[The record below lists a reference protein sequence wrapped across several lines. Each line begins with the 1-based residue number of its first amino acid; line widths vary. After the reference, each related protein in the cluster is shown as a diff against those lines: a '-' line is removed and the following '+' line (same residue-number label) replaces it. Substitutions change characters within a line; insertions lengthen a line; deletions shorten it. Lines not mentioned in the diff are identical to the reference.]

1 MRTLSCRDFQCDG
14 YAQYKWIPQLLAA
27 FFPDIAPGTHQS
39 TGAEGNDVR
48 GALGTPTSLPA
59 YGVMSDDKTVDNR
72 KERGVAIVGESPFL
86 TFTNVRVFESVVRH
100 ESFSRAA
107 EELRV
112 SQPYVSAQIAGLET
126 KLGIELFRRVG
137 RRAYVTEAG
146 RLLRTHA
153 VRILNELADAERAL
167 VEVRGV
173 VAGPLS
179 MASTSTPAN
188 YLIPRCLEK
197 FLADH
202 PNVSVSLKIFGSPDV
217 ELAVIEGRC
226 DLGVMVSQP
235 VSAGFI
241 VDDLGTDQLVVVVGC
256 KHPFAGKAEISVDEL
271 VEQTFI
277 SREPTSGTRRFVEA
291 RLREIGRT
299 LHYGPELNS
308 NEAIKAL
315 VASNIGI
322 SILSEHAIQ
331 PELQIRRL
339 VAVKI
344 YGLALVRSLSLIS
357 CAESKLSPAARAM
370 RAVFIA
376 ETTAG
381 PHAL

>member
-1 MRTLSCRDFQCDG
+1 MVMPNISGYRNCWWLSSPEIG
-14 YAQYKWIPQLLAA
+14 
-27 FFPDIAPGTHQS
+27 PGTHRS
-39 TGAEGNDVR
+39 TGAQGNDVR
-48 GALGTPTSLPA
+48 EALGTPTSLPA
-59 YGVMSDDKTVDNR
+59 YGVMPDDKTVDNR
-72 KERGVAIVGESPFL
+72 KERGAAIVGESPFL

-112 SQPYVSAQIAGLET
+112 SQPYISAQIAGLET

-146 RLLRTHA
+146 RMLRTHA

-179 MASTSTPAN
+179 MAATSTPAS

-197 FLADH
+197 FLAEH
-202 PNVSVSLKIFGSPDV
+202 PNVSVSLKIYGSPDV
-217 ELAVIEGRC
+217 ELAVIEGRS

-322 SILSEHAIQ
+322 SILSEHAVR
-331 PELQIRRL
+331 PELQIGRL
-339 VAVKI
+339 VAVRI
-344 YGLALVRSLSLIS
+344 HGLTLVRSLSLIS

-381 PHAL
+381 PNAI

>member
-1 MRTLSCRDFQCDG
+1 M
-14 YAQYKWIPQLLAA
+14 P
-27 FFPDIAPGTHQS
+27 
-39 TGAEGNDVR
+39 
-48 GALGTPTSLPA
+48 
-59 YGVMSDDKTVDNR
+59 DDKTVAANR
-72 KERGVAIVGESPFL
+72 KERVSAVLGESPFL
-86 TFTNVRVFESVVRH
+86 TFTNVRIFESVVRH

-112 SQPYVSAQIAGLET
+112 SQPFVSAQIAALET

-137 RRAYVTEAG
+137 RRAYLTEAG

-179 MASTSTPAN
+179 LAATSTPAS
-188 YLIPRCLEK
+188 YLIPPCLEK
-197 FLADH
+197 FLAEH
-202 PNVSVSLKIFGSPDV
+202 PQVSVSLKIFGSPDV
-217 ELAVIEGRC
+217 ELALIEGRC

-235 VSAGFI
+235 VATGFV
-241 VDDLGTDQLVVVVGC
+241 VDDLGADQLVVVVGC
-256 KHPFAGKAEISVDEL
+256 KHPFAGKAEISLNEL
-271 VEQTFI
+271 AEQPFI
-277 SREPTSGTRRFVEA
+277 SREPTSGTRRFIEA
-291 RLREIGRT
+291 RLREAGRT

-315 VASNIGI
+315 VACNIGI
-322 SILSEHAIQ
+322 SILSEHAVR
-331 PELQIRRL
+331 PELQIGRL
-339 VAVKI
+339 VALRI
-344 YGLALVRSLSLIS
+344 HGLPLVRSLSLIS
-357 CAESKLSPAARAM
+357 LAESKLSPAARAM

-381 PHAL
+381 PMMV

>member
-1 MRTLSCRDFQCDG
+1 M
-14 YAQYKWIPQLLAA
+14 
-27 FFPDIAPGTHQS
+27 PGRI
-39 TGAEGNDVR
+39 DR
-48 GALGTPTSLPA
+48 GAIAAPVTLPA
-59 YGVMSDDKTVDNR
+59 NATMPDDKTVSDNR
-72 KERGVAIVGESPFL
+72 KERVSAIIGESTFL
-86 TFTNVRVFESVVRH
+86 TFTNVRIFESVVRH

-107 EELRV
+107 EDLHV

-126 KLGIELFRRVG
+126 KLGIELFRRAG

-146 RLLRTHA
+146 RLLCSHA

-179 MASTSTPAN
+179 IAATSTPAS

-202 PNVSVSLKIFGSPDV
+202 PHVSVSLKIFGSPDV
-217 ELAVIEGRC
+217 ELALIEGRC
-226 DLGVMVSQP
+226 DLGVMVSRP
-235 VSAGFI
+235 VGTGFI
-241 VDDLGTDQLVVVVGC
+241 VDDLGTDRLVVVVGC
-256 KHPFAGKAEISVDEL
+256 KHSFAGKGEISLDEL
-271 VEQTFI
+271 VEQSFI
-277 SREPTSGTRRFVEA
+277 SREPTSGTRRFIEA
-291 RLREIGRT
+291 RLREAGRT

-315 VASNIGI
+315 VAFNIGI
-322 SILSEHAIQ
+322 SILSEHAVW
-331 PELQIRRL
+331 PELQIGRL
-339 VAVKI
+339 VAVRI
-344 YGLALVRSLSLIS
+344 HGMPLVRSLSLIS

-376 ETTAG
+376 ETTAVSM
-381 PHAL
+381 AV

>member
-1 MRTLSCRDFQCDG
+1 L
-14 YAQYKWIPQLLAA
+14 
-27 FFPDIAPGTHQS
+27 
-39 TGAEGNDVR
+39 R
-48 GALGTPTSLPA
+48 GGLPA
-59 YGVMSDDKTVDNR
+59 NDIMPDDKTVTDQR
-72 KERGVAIVGESPFL
+72 KEKTGAIVRESPFL
-86 TFTNVRVFESVVRH
+86 TFTNVRIFEAVVRH

-107 EELRV
+107 EELHV
-112 SQPYVSAQIAGLET
+112 SQPYVSAQIANLET
-126 KLGIELFRRVG
+126 KLGIELFRRLG

-179 MASTSTPAN
+179 IAATSTPAS

-202 PNVSVSLKIFGSPDV
+202 PHVSVSLKIFGSPDV

-226 DLGVMVSQP
+226 DLGVIVSQP
-235 VSAGFI
+235 VTTGFI
-241 VDDLGTDQLVVVVGC
+241 VDDLGPDELVVVAGC

-277 SREPTSGTRRFVEA
+277 SREPTSGTRRFIEA
-291 RLREIGRT
+291 RLGEIGRT

-315 VASNIGI
+315 VACNIGI
-322 SILSEHAIQ
+322 SILSQHAVR
-331 PELQIRRL
+331 PELQIGCL
-339 VAVKI
+339 AAVRI
-344 YGLALVRSLSLIS
+344 HGLPLVRSLSLIS
-357 CAESKLSPAARAM
+357 CAGSKPSPAARAM
-370 RAVFIA
+370 RAVLIA
-376 ETTAG
+376 ETTTS
-381 PHAL
+381 H

>member
-1 MRTLSCRDFQCDG
+1 MVIRDISGVRYC
-14 YAQYKWIPQLLAA
+14 WVA
-27 FFPDIAPGTHQS
+27 FFPAHGTGDTTVNS
-39 TGAEGNDVR
+39 GPVLMFLATCAS
-48 GALGTPTSLPA
+48 ASLPA
-59 YGVMSDDKTVDNR
+59 NAIMPDDKTVADR
-72 KERGVAIVGESPFL
+72 KDRVSTIVGESPFL
-86 TFTNVRVFESVVRH
+86 TFTNVRIFESVVRH
-100 ESFSRAA
+100 QSFSRAA

-153 VRILNELADAERAL
+153 VRILSELADAERAL

-179 MASTSTPAN
+179 IAATSTPAS

-197 FLADH
+197 FLSDH
-202 PNVSVSLKIFGSPDV
+202 PHVSVSLKIFGSPDV
-217 ELAVIEGRC
+217 ELAVIEGRS
-226 DLGVMVSQP
+226 DLGVMVSRP
-235 VSAGFI
+235 VATGFL

-256 KHPFAGKAEISVDEL
+256 KHPFAGKAEITVDEL
-271 VEQTFI
+271 VEQPFI
-277 SREPTSGTRRFVEA
+277 SREPTSGTRRFIEA
-291 RLREIGRT
+291 RLQEIGRT

-322 SILSEHAIQ
+322 SILSERAVR
-331 PELQIRRL
+331 PELQIGCL
-339 VAVKI
+339 VAVRI
-344 YGLALVRSLSLIS
+344 HGLPLVRSLSLIS
-357 CAESKLSPAARAM
+357 CAESKPSPAARAM

-376 ETTAG
+376 ETTLG
-381 PHAL
+381 PRAV

>member
-1 MRTLSCRDFQCDG
+1 ML
-14 YAQYKWIPQLLAA
+14 
-27 FFPDIAPGTHQS
+27 
-39 TGAEGNDVR
+39 
-48 GALGTPTSLPA
+48 
-59 YGVMSDDKTVDNR
+59 DDKTVADNR
-72 KERGVAIVGESPFL
+72 KERVSAIVGESPFL
-86 TFTNVRVFESVVRH
+86 TFTNVRIFESVVRH

-112 SQPYVSAQIAGLET
+112 SQPYISAQIAGLET

-137 RRAYVTEAG
+137 RRAYVTQAG
-146 RLLRTHA
+146 RLLCTHA

-179 MASTSTPAN
+179 LAATSTPATC
-188 YLIPRCLEK
+188 LIPRCLEK

-202 PNVSVSLKIFGSPDV
+202 PHVSVSLKIFGSPDV
-217 ELAVIEGRC
+217 ELALIEGRC

-235 VSAGFI
+235 VGTGFI
-241 VDDLGTDQLVVVVGC
+241 VDEVGADELVVVVGC
-256 KHPFAGKAEISVDEL
+256 KHPFAGKAEISLNEL
-271 VEQTFI
+271 VEQPFI
-277 SREPTSGTRRFVEA
+277 SREPTSGTRRFIEA
-291 RLREIGRT
+291 RLREAGRT

-315 VASNIGI
+315 VACHIGI
-322 SILSEHAIQ
+322 SILSEHAVR
-331 PELQIRRL
+331 PELQIGLL
-339 VAVKI
+339 VAVRI
-344 YGLALVRSLSLIS
+344 HGLPLVRSLSLIS

-376 ETTAG
+376 ETTAL
-381 PHAL
+381 AV

>member
-1 MRTLSCRDFQCDG
+1 M
-14 YAQYKWIPQLLAA
+14 
-27 FFPDIAPGTHQS
+27 DIAIPADG
-39 TGAEGNDVR
+39 
-48 GALGTPTSLPA
+48 LPVN
-59 YGVMSDDKTVDNR
+59 GLMPDDKTVADHR
-72 KERGVAIVGESPFL
+72 KERMSAIVGESPFL
-86 TFTNVRVFESVVRH
+86 TFTNVRIFESVVRH

-137 RRAYVTEAG
+137 RRAHVTEAG
-146 RLLRTHA
+146 RLLRNHA
-153 VRILNELADAERAL
+153 VRILNELAEAERAL

-173 VAGPLS
+173 VAGPL
-179 MASTSTPAN
+179 AIAATSTPAS

-197 FLADH
+197 FIADH
-202 PNVSVSLKIFGSPDV
+202 PHVSVSLKIFGSPDV
-217 ELAVIEGRC
+217 ELAVIEGRS
-226 DLGVMVSQP
+226 DLGVMVSGP
-235 VSAGFI
+235 AATGFI

-256 KHPFAGKAEISVDEL
+256 KHPFAGRAEINVDEL

-277 SREPTSGTRRFVEA
+277 SREPTSGTRRFIEA

-315 VASNIGI
+315 VACNIGI
-322 SILSEHAIQ
+322 SILSEHAVW
-331 PELQIRRL
+331 PELQVGRL
-339 VAVKI
+339 VAVRI
-344 YGLALVRSLSLIS
+344 HGVPLVRGLSLIS

-376 ETTAG
+376 ETTVG
-381 PHAL
+381 PQAV

>member
-1 MRTLSCRDFQCDG
+1 M
-14 YAQYKWIPQLLAA
+14 P
-27 FFPDIAPGTHQS
+27 
-39 TGAEGNDVR
+39 
-48 GALGTPTSLPA
+48 
-59 YGVMSDDKTVDNR
+59 DDKAVDNR
-72 KERGVAIVGESPFL
+72 KERGAAIVGESPFL

-146 RLLRTHA
+146 RMLRTHA

-179 MASTSTPAN
+179 MAATSTPAS

-197 FLADH
+197 FLTDH

-344 YGLALVRSLSLIS
+344 HGLTLVRSLSLIS

-381 PHAL
+381 PHAF

>member
-1 MRTLSCRDFQCDG
+1 M
-14 YAQYKWIPQLLAA
+14 
-27 FFPDIAPGTHQS
+27 PDD
-39 TGAEGNDVR
+39 N
-48 GALGTPTSLPA
+48 
-59 YGVMSDDKTVDNR
+59 TVADNR
-72 KERGVAIVGESPFL
+72 KEKVAAVAGDSPFL
-86 TFTNVRVFESVVRH
+86 TFTNVRIFESVVRH

-107 EELRV
+107 EELHV
-112 SQPYVSAQIAGLET
+112 SQPYISAQIAGLET

-146 RLLRTHA
+146 RLLQTHV
-153 VRILNELADAERAL
+153 VRILNELAEAERAL

-179 MASTSTPAN
+179 IAATATPASD
-188 YLIPRCLEK
+188 LIPRCLGR

-202 PNVSVSLKIFGSPDV
+202 PHVSVSLKIFGSPDV
-217 ELAVIEGRC
+217 ELAVTEGRC

-235 VSAGFI
+235 VSDGFI
-241 VDDLGTDQLVVVVGC
+241 VDDLGTDQLVAVVGGR
-256 KHPFAGKAEISVDEL
+256 HPFADRADISIDEL

-277 SREPTSGTRRFVEA
+277 SREPTSGTRRFIEA

-315 VASNIGI
+315 VAANIGV
-322 SILSEHAIQ
+322 SILSEHAVR
-331 PELQIRRL
+331 PDVQIGRL
-339 VAVKI
+339 VAVRI
-344 YGLALVRSLSLIS
+344 RGLTLVRSLSLIS

-376 ETTAG
+376 ETTVG
-381 PHAL
+381 PRAV

>member
-1 MRTLSCRDFQCDG
+1 M
-14 YAQYKWIPQLLAA
+14 
-27 FFPDIAPGTHQS
+27 
-39 TGAEGNDVR
+39 V
-48 GALGTPTSLPA
+48 
-59 YGVMSDDKTVDNR
+59 DDKTVSDNR
-72 KERGVAIVGESPFL
+72 KERVSAIVGESPFL
-86 TFTNVRVFESVVRH
+86 TFTNVRIFESVVRH

-107 EELRV
+107 EDLRV

-146 RLLRTHA
+146 RLLCGHA
-153 VRILNELADAERAL
+153 ARILSELAAAERAL

-179 MASTSTPAN
+179 LAATSTPAS

-202 PNVSVSLKIFGSPDV
+202 PHVSVSLKIFGSPDV
-217 ELAVIEGRC
+217 ELALIEGRC
-226 DLGVMVSQP
+226 DLGVMVSRP
-235 VSAGFI
+235 VAADFI

-256 KHPFAGKAEISVDEL
+256 KHPFAGRAEITLDEL
-271 VEQTFI
+271 VEQSFI
-277 SREPTSGTRRFVEA
+277 SREPTSGTRRFIEA
-291 RLREIGRT
+291 RLREAGQT

-315 VASNIGI
+315 VACNIGI
-322 SILSEHAIQ
+322 SILSEQAIR
-331 PELQIRRL
+331 PELQVGCL
-339 VAVKI
+339 VAVRI
-344 YGLALVRSLSLIS
+344 HGLPLVRSLSLIS
-357 CAESKLSPAARAM
+357 CAQSKLSPAARAM

-381 PHAL
+381 AMTV

>member
-1 MRTLSCRDFQCDG
+1 M
-14 YAQYKWIPQLLAA
+14 P
-27 FFPDIAPGTHQS
+27 
-39 TGAEGNDVR
+39 
-48 GALGTPTSLPA
+48 
-59 YGVMSDDKTVDNR
+59 DDKTVAEDR
-72 KERGVAIVGESPFL
+72 KERVSAIVGESPFL
-86 TFTNVRVFESVVRH
+86 TFTNVRIFESVVRH

-112 SQPYVSAQIAGLET
+112 SQPYISAQIAGLET

-146 RLLRTHA
+146 RLLRSHA

-173 VAGPLS
+173 VAGPIS
-179 MASTSTPAN
+179 IAATSTPAS

-202 PNVSVSLKIFGSPDV
+202 PHVSVSLKIFGSPDV
-217 ELAVIEGRC
+217 ELAVTEGRC

-235 VSAGFI
+235 VGTGFI
-241 VDDLGTDQLVVVVGC
+241 VDDLGTDQLVVVVGS

-271 VEQTFI
+271 VEQPFI
-277 SREPTSGTRRFVEA
+277 SREPTSGTRRFIEA
-291 RLREIGRT
+291 RLREIGRK
-299 LHYGPELNS
+299 LRYGPELNS

-315 VASNIGI
+315 VACNIGI
-322 SILSEHAIQ
+322 SILSEQAVR
-331 PELQIRRL
+331 PELQIGRL
-339 VAVKI
+339 VAVRI
-344 YGLALVRSLSLIS
+344 HGLPLVRSLSLIS
-357 CAESKLSPAARAM
+357 CTESKLNPAARAM

-381 PHAL
+381 PHAV